1 MFKRSSVWRGLTLVF
16 SLLLAI
22 SLMAGSILE
31 TYRTSL
37 MRFSTRAVS

>member
-31 TYRTSL
+31 TIVHPL

>member
-31 TYRTSL
+31 TYRTSVDA
-37 MRFSTRAVS
+37 FFNTRSR

>member
-1 MFKRSSVWRGLTLVF
+1 MFKRSSVWRGFTLVF

-31 TYRTSL
+31 TLSYIR
-37 MRFSTRAVS
+37 